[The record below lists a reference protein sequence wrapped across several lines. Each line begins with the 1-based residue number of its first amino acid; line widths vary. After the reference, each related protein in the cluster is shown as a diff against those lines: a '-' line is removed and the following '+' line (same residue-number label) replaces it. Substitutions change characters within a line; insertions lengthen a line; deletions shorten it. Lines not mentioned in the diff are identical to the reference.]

1 MQKNKLKITEHE
13 DTLVLVKKGL
23 LDDTIHNN
31 AQACDNVS
39 RDGFDL
45 EKAKKKSQSHLTALG
60 ANEGLQALLASQML
74 AIHKL
79 QQRSMAI
86 VNGLS
91 YSEASQYYTN
101 TSIKLAN
108 TFVQQA
114 TLLAKLQGGI
124 GQKIIVER
132 VDISHG
138 GQAVI
143 GNVNGGRIADKAKI

>member
-1 MQKNKLKITEHE
+1 MKKNQLKITKHE
-13 DTLVLVKKGL
+13 DTLALVKKGL
-23 LDDTIHNN
+23 LEDIVHNN
-31 AQACDNVS
+31 APACNNVNK
-39 RDGFDL
+39 DGFDL
-45 EKAKKKSQSHLTALG
+45 EKAKKKSKSNLTALG

-79 QQRSMAI
+79 QQRSMAMA
-86 VNGLS
+86 NGLS
-91 YSEASQYYTN
+91 YSEAAQYYTN

-132 VDISHG
+132 VNISHG
-138 GQAVI
+138 GQAII
-143 GNVNGGRIADKAKI
+143 GNVNDSGIADKAKI